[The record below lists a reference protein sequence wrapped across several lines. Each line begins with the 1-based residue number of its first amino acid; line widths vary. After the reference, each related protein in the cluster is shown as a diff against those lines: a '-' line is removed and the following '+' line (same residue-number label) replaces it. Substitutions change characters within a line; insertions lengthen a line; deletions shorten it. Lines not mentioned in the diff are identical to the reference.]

1 SQVLRMPRA
10 APLGPRLFNA
20 MLAIAIVRIP
30 FYVRL
35 ARGQT
40 LVVRQYTYVQAA
52 KTFGASR
59 WHLINWHIL
68 GNSLPPL
75 IVQASLDI
83 GSAILMAA
91 TLGFIG
97 LRAQQPSAEW
107 RAMVA
112 NGRNYV
118 LDQWWYCAFPAAP
131 ILLTAVAFNLFAD
144 RNPDQL
150 DPKAGGKQS

>member
-1 SQVLRMPRA
+1 
-10 APLGPRLFNA
+10 

-35 ARGQT
+35 ARGQA

-68 GNSLPPL
+68 RNSLPPL

-97 LRAQQPSAEW
+97 LGAQQPSAEW
-107 RAMVA
+107 GAMVA
-112 NGRNYV
+112 NGRKLCTRSVVV
-118 LDQWWYCAFPAAP
+118 LRISGGSD
-131 ILLTAVAFNLFAD
+131 FAY
-144 RNPDQL
+144 RRRV
-150 DPKAGGKQS
+150 

>member
-1 SQVLRMPRA
+1 MCA
-10 APLGPRLFNA
+10 
-20 MLAIAIVRIP
+20 
-30 FYVRL
+30 

-68 GNSLPPL
+68 RNSLPPL

-97 LRAQQPSAEW
+97 LGAQQPSAEW
-107 RAMVA
+107 GRWWRMVA
-112 NGRNYV
+112 TMCSINGGIAHFRGC
-118 LDQWWYCAFPAAP
+118 D
-131 ILLTAVAFNLFAD
+131 FAY
-144 RNPDQL
+144 RRRV
-150 DPKAGGKQS
+150 